1 MFGHTHTLRGHTLR
15 RRVCTCERAQRRDEP
30 GLRLVRCQGS
40 GAPHLLVRRETSTRG
55 HGLWQLEGT
64 TGLCLVFGHTLR
76 RRVCAPSPLRFN
88 RHTECSPLARGGL
101 GPIRRGR
108 DVCLSAGG
116 GGRCKNPGAPDT
128 AERSVSCGEFSTS
141 ADFRSFGWLCGA
153 VGLVLFAFVLS
164 EPPLL
169 HCIWDLELEF
179 GKSCSFPAVVWQTA
193 CTRRAGTC
201 SSPHTQALP
210 EITPARARGR
220 MRQFQ
225 PYYSQ
230 MRRNEQFSAKFTTA
244 CCGGPWRNAARNG

>member
-1 MFGHTHTLRGHTLR
+1 M
-15 RRVCTCERAQRRDEP
+15 RVA
-30 GLRLVRCQGS
+30 GI
-40 GAPHLLVRRETSTRG
+40 
-55 HGLWQLEGT
+55 
-64 TGLCLVFGHTLR
+64 
-76 RRVCAPSPLRFN
+76 APSPLRFN

-179 GKSCSFPAVVWQTA
+179 GKSCSQLNHSFP
-193 CTRRAGTC
+193 RRAHGASDSGASRTQTDVCTGERRARALTVSGRGDARSCVHCVHSLCAQARGTFYVFLNA
-201 SSPHTQALP
+201 TLP
-210 EITPARARGR
+210 SKNDRTCRRASVHARWPYAPAAGGCARRSARGR
-220 MRQFQ
+220 GKW
-225 PYYSQ
+225 PAGW
-230 MRRNEQFSAKFTTA
+230 RR
-244 CCGGPWRNAARNG
+244 